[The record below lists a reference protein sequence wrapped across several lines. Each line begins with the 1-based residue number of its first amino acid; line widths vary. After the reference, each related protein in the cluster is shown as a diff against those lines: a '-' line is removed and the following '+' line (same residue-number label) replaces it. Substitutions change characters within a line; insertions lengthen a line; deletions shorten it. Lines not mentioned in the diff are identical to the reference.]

1 MNKKFNSALS
11 VILAV
16 LIIFSSAVCGV
27 AVNSNTDATEEITT
41 TVESTTVA
49 DTSEEATSVEA
60 TTDKTTASEEE
71 TTIET
76 TAEPSV
82 EETTTELT
90 TEATTETT
98 AVTEPSEEVITTT
111 TPSVEETTEEEITTE
126 EPSTEETTSLCPD
139 NAHKLI
145 TKLEKASME
154 KDGYK
159 LVVCENC
166 GYVAEETV
174 IYQITDIVLL
184 ADDTELINN
193 EITYTGDNYYI
204 KAIAYD
210 KSGNSHIEYNDFK
223 LKGSRSNYKIG
234 TYKLTIDFYGDY
246 YDVSEVLKYRIVAPE
261 INSPVINSVKSVKKG
276 VVISWNDTDNADGY
290 YIYRKTKSTESW
302 KEIKKIETTEY
313 TDSAVKYNN
322 EYSYLVKAY
331 KIIGGKEF
339 TSKND
344 EGVSVKTKYVVT
356 PEAPKVEMADYGIK
370 ISWSKVS
377 GATKYYVY
385 RATSKN
391 GSYSKLGSTTKNYF
405 SDKKTDLGKTYYYK
419 IKAYT
424 YSKASSASSYTSAK
438 CVLPAPVIN
447 KKVTANSTS
456 FTISWNK
463 LSRADG
469 YYVYKLD
476 GKKYTKLAEVKS
488 GSSLEYT
495 YKSKKLTKIVIAAY
509 YKNSKGK
516 KILSDYSNVCYANA
530 IAKPTIELE
539 ALAYNKKIY
548 INSNTKTNSYQIY
561 YKVGKNG
568 KWKLLA
574 TGNQYMPSNT
584 VSKSHE
590 VELNKNYYYKMRNV
604 DIKAGNT
611 VYGEFSEIKQLT
623 FGYIPGV
630 SVTLP
635 KKTYTKGQLFQV
647 TIKNN
652 TKKSLQ
658 VYPYGYSWTDTL
670 DKSGDIN
677 APDKLSDI
685 KAGKSAKINFM
696 LDLSNGFYG
705 SSPTYKTTSNV
716 LFYFKHNGIN
726 YASVYNY
733 KAGEVF
739 KN

>member
-11 VILAV
+11 VILAM

-27 AVNSNTDATEEITT
+27 AVNNTTDSAENIDSTISTDMSEETVTELSTDASVTESA
-41 TVESTTVA
+41 TVETVTTST
-49 DTSEEATSVEA
+49 
-60 TTDKTTASEEE
+60 EE
-71 TTIET
+71 TTEQI
-76 TAEPSV
+76 A

-90 TEATTETT
+90 TEEASTEASTESAEVTTTEAAQQETTTETVEET
-98 AVTEPSEEVITTT
+98 TQEPSPTEPAAEVTTT
-111 TPSVEETTEEEITTE
+111 TPSVEDTTEEEITTE

-210 KSGNSHIEYNDFK
+210 KSGNSYIEYNDFK

-246 YDVSEVLKYRIVAPE
+246 YDISEVLKYRIVAPE
-261 INSPVINSVKSVKKG
+261 INSPVINSVKSGKKG

-302 KEIKKIETTEY
+302 KEIKIIETTEY

-322 EYSYLVKAY
+322 EYSYLVIAY
-331 KIIGGKEF
+331 KTIGGKEF
-339 TSKND
+339 TSKNE

-424 YSKASSASSYTSAK
+424 DSKASSASSYTSAK

-463 LSRADG
+463 LSKADG
-469 YYVYKLD
+469 YYVYKFD
-476 GKKYTKLAEVKS
+476 GKKYVKLAEIKNNNTV
-488 GSSLEYT
+488 EYT
-495 YKSKKLTKIVIAAY
+495 HKSKKLTKISVAAY

-516 KILSDYSNVCYANA
+516 KIISDYS
-530 IAKPTIELE
+530 
-539 ALAYNKKIY
+539 
-548 INSNTKTNSYQIY
+548 
-561 YKVGKNG
+561 
-568 KWKLLA
+568 
-574 TGNQYMPSNT
+574 
-584 VSKSHE
+584 
-590 VELNKNYYYKMRNV
+590 
-604 DIKAGNT
+604 
-611 VYGEFSEIKQLT
+611 
-623 FGYIPGV
+623 
-630 SVTLP
+630 
-635 KKTYTKGQLFQV
+635 
-647 TIKNN
+647 
-652 TKKSLQ
+652 
-658 VYPYGYSWTDTL
+658 
-670 DKSGDIN
+670 
-677 APDKLSDI
+677 
-685 KAGKSAKINFM
+685 
-696 LDLSNGFYG
+696 
-705 SSPTYKTTSNV
+705 
-716 LFYFKHNGIN
+716 
-726 YASVYNY
+726 
-733 KAGEVF
+733 
-739 KN
+739 